1 MNQLPV
7 LIRRE
12 FWEHRNTFVILPAV
26 TTGFFLLMMLLTL
39 LVSGKAAGDL
49 NVDIKVDI
57 QGDQDIAF
65 FSDSMQADNIYAFA
79 LYQLEGRS
87 AQERARYI
95 NAGLQALGGPL
106 MGILWFVMFFYL
118 LDSLYD
124 ERRDRSILFWKSM
137 PVSDAMTVISKL
149 VTGLW
154 LLPLIYLL
162 GVALL
167 QIAAMTMLSIATLG
181 TEISMWETVWGPASI
196 FSNWLQYLGA
206 LLFYSLWALPFF
218 GWLIA
223 VSAYAKSVPLV
234 WVIGVPLALTIIER
248 VVADETLFA
257 DWMWDHIVPISFLD
271 QEQSVTD
278 NIWNLLLSLQM
289 VSALMVGGVLIAIA
303 IWLRGKADEI

>member
-12 FWEHRNTFVILPAV
+12 FWEHRNTFLVLPAI

-39 LVSGKAAGDL
+39 FFSAKDA
-49 NVDIKVDI
+49 VDITVDI
-57 QGDQDIAF
+57 QDDQDIEF
-65 FSDSMQADNIYAFA
+65 FNNSMQADNIYAFA

-87 AQERARYI
+87 TEERARYI

-106 MGILWFVMFFYL
+106 IGILWFVMFFYL
-118 LDSLYD
+118 SYSLYD
-124 ERRDRSILFWKSM
+124 DRRDRSILFWKSM
-137 PVSDAMTVISKL
+137 PVSDAMTVVSKL

-154 LLPLIYLL
+154 LVPLIYLV
-162 GVALL
+162 GVAIL
-167 QIAAMTMLSIATLG
+167 QLAAMGMLSIVTLG
-181 TEISMWETVWGPASI
+181 TETSAWEAIWEPASI
-196 FSNWLQYLGA
+196 FSNWIRYVGVLM
-206 LLFYSLWALPFF
+206 FYIVWALPFF

-234 WVIGVPLALTIIER
+234 WVLGVPLALTIVER
-248 VVADETLFA
+248 VVADESLFA
-257 DWMWDHIVPISFLD
+257 DWMWDHVVPISFLN

-278 NIWNLLLSLQM
+278 NIWSLLLSLQM
-289 VSALMVGGVLIAIA
+289 MSAVAVGGVLIFIA